1 MRSSKFSSPPHL
13 AVWIVKRLDRYR
25 SNHAI
30 VDDMQEV
37 FARLNA
43 ERGYISAC
51 FWYCGQCL
59 DAVVKDALFNL
70 KWRFIM
76 LKNYLKIAFRTMK
89 RHKVFSFINIF
100 GLAVGLS
107 CSFLISAY
115 VFDEVSYDRF
125 HHGADRIY
133 RIIANF
139 KSEDSEE
146 KGLLTSY
153 ILAKTLRE
161 DYPEKF
167 QVTQIK
173 LWGSIITVHT
183 KSYGN
188 ERIIGADNSFFDVF
202 TYPLVIGNP
211 KTALGSPN
219 EAIITDTAA
228 VKYFGN
234 AEAVGQTI
242 QINGSPHKISGI
254 IKDKRQ
260 NSHFNFDVIFSLNSL
275 SNYGDTRYLYGYY
288 STYVKLPSSV
298 PESRLKNIL
307 EEYSEK
313 NIAPLF
319 ANENLRIAFGHEHL
333 LDIHLHSDLNGPYGA
348 NSKIEYIFI
357 FSAIAFFILVIACIN
372 YVNLTTARN
381 LKRAREV
388 GIRKVVGSIS
398 GQINKQFLLES
409 VIFCWMAMGI
419 SLILVKMYLPSF
431 KNLTGKSLP
440 LNDLDHP
447 LIIIGIIAFAAI
459 VGLMAGIYPSL
470 YLSSFKPIDVLK
482 ENNPGGQKKFR
493 LQSSL
498 VIFQFAIS
506 VIFMTSS
513 LVMNKQLAL
522 VQKKNLGFDKEQVI
536 VLHRAE
542 ALGSQKEVFKNNLL
556 NHPDIL
562 NVSGTSSLP
571 GRDFSSWS
579 VTPEDIGSDSLDIYF
594 CDSNFAETMGIAI
607 QKGRFFSKKFSTD
620 ERAIVINEKAAAE
633 FGWTDDPIGNKIQ
646 LNVHGEFTV
655 IGVVKDFHYE
665 SLHNRLGKMGMLLT
679 QGRYYGNEKYLAI
692 RFSSK
697 NVDGLIG
704 TIKEEW
710 NSVVPNAPFD
720 YSFFDED
727 YYRLYRSEQQ
737 MKKIAWIFTFLAVL
751 ISSLGIFGLVSISVD
766 RRKKEI
772 GVRKILG
779 ASVVNVE
786 LLLCREFLK
795 WVFLANII
803 AHPVA
808 YFAMNKWLNGFAY
821 RASLSADLFVIPG
834 TAAFGIA
841 LIVVSM
847 KVIKAAIANPV
858 DSLRYE

>member
-1 MRSSKFSSPPHL
+1 
-13 AVWIVKRLDRYR
+13 
-25 SNHAI
+25 
-30 VDDMQEV
+30 
-37 FARLNA
+37 
-43 ERGYISAC
+43 
-51 FWYCGQCL
+51 
-59 DAVVKDALFNL
+59 
-70 KWRFIM
+70 M

-89 RHKVFSFINIF
+89 RHRVFTFINIF
-100 GLAVGLS
+100 GIAVGLS

-115 VFDEVSYDRF
+115 VFDELSYDRF
-125 HHGADRIY
+125 HHDADRIY
-133 RIIANF
+133 RIIFNF

-146 KGLLTSY
+146 KDLLTSY

-173 LWGSIITVHT
+173 LWGSIVTVNT

-188 ERIIGADNSFFDVF
+188 ERIIGADNSFFDMF
-202 TYPLVIGNP
+202 SYPLVIGNP

-219 EAIITDTAA
+219 EAIITDEAA
-228 VKYFGN
+228 AKYFGN
-234 AEAVGQTI
+234 AEAAGQTI
-242 QINGSPHKISGI
+242 QIDGSPYKISGI
-254 IKDKRQ
+254 IKEKHQ

-275 SNYGDTRYLYGYY
+275 SNYGDTRYLYNYY

-319 ANENLRIAFGHEHL
+319 ASENIRITFGYEHL
-333 LDIHLHSDLNGPYGA
+333 LDIHLHSDLDGPYGA
-348 NSKIEYIFI
+348 NSQIEYVYI
-357 FSAIAFFILVIACIN
+357 FSAIAFLILVIACIN
-372 YVNLTTARN
+372 YVNLTTASN

-409 VIFCWMAMGI
+409 VIFCWIAMGI
-419 SLILVKMYLPSF
+419 SLILVKMYLPYF
-431 KNLTGKSLP
+431 KNLTGKSVQ
-440 LNDLDHP
+440 LNYLGNP
-447 LIIIGIIAFAAI
+447 LIIIGIIAFATI
-459 VGLMAGIYPSL
+459 VGIMAGVYPSL
-470 YLSSFKPIDVLK
+470 YLSSFKPIEVLK

-498 VIFQFAIS
+498 VVFQFVIS
-506 VIFMTSS
+506 VIFMISS

-522 VQKKNLGFDKEQVI
+522 VQKKNLGFDKEQVM
-536 VLHRAE
+536 VLHLAE

-579 VTPEDIGSDSLDIYF
+579 VTPQDIESDSLALYF
-594 CDSNFAETMGIAI
+594 CDSKFAETMKIDI
-607 QKGRFFSKKFSTD
+607 QKGRFFSGMFPSD
-620 ERAIVINEKAAAE
+620 EHAIVINEKAAEE
-633 FGWTDDPIGNKIQ
+633 FGWADNPIGKKIQ
-646 LNVHGEFTV
+646 LNVHGDFTV
-655 IGVVKDFHYE
+655 IGVVKDFNYE
-665 SLHNRLGKMGMLLT
+665 SLHNRLGKMGMILT

-692 RFSSK
+692 RYSSQ
-697 NVDGLIG
+697 NVAGVIG
-704 TIKEEW
+704 AIKKEW
-710 NSVVPNAPFD
+710 NSIVPNAPFD
-720 YSFFDED
+720 YSFLDED

-737 MKKIAWIFTFLAVL
+737 MKKIAWIFTFLAIL
-751 ISSLGIFGLVSISVD
+751 ISSLGIFGLVSILVD
-766 RRKKEI
+766 KRKKEI

-779 ASVVNVE
+779 ASVANVE

-803 AHPVA
+803 AHPIA

-821 RASLSADLFVIPG
+821 RASLTADLFVIPG
-834 TAAFGIA
+834 AAAFGIA

-847 KVIKAAIANPV
+847 KVIKAAVANPV